1 MDLAELNGDF
11 VEMTAV
17 NLKPMPG
24 KQMTVKHPE

>member
-11 VEMTAV
+11 EMTAV